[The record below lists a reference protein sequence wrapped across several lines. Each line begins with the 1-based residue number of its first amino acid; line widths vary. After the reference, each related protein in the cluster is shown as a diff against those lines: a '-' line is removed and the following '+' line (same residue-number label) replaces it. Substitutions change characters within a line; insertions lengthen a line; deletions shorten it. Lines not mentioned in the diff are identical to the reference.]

1 MVRTLERLGLNTEP
15 ATANG
20 LPTESSFSKRT
31 EHRVRG
37 NGGLAV
43 DAVLEINGEW
53 QAKQDIAGE
62 TDPNSGVTSTRA
74 YEHPLSALG
83 H

>member
-1 MVRTLERLGLNTEP
+1 M
-15 ATANG
+15 
-20 LPTESSFSKRT
+20 
-31 EHRVRG
+31 RG
-37 NGGLAV
+37 NGGFAV